1 MNNLHILIEEQFNNY
16 VISRIGN
23 IYKPKC
29 FIIDKTYDNSILINV
44 RIGLSF
50 INGYS
55 FSLLLKFNNLDD
67 FDIFIED
74 IKCNDID
81 MLSYVL
87 VEVNNGLKYF
97 KPYIKSLLKA
107 HYGNLGLI

>member
-1 MNNLHILIEEQFNNY
+1 MDNLHILIEEQFNNY
-16 VISRIGN
+16 IIPRIGS

-29 FIIDKTYDNSILINV
+29 FIINKNYENSILTNV
-44 RIGLSF
+44 KIELSF
-50 INGYS
+50 VNYS
-55 FSLLLKFNNLDD
+55 FSLLLKFNNLDA

-81 MLSYVL
+81 VLSYIL
-87 VEVNNGLKYF
+87 VEVNNGLKNF
-97 KPYIKSLLKA
+97 NPYIKSLLKA